1 MRKDNSRRDRN
12 SSYGGKKKGDAE
24 RRPFRK
30 RDEDKSSERKFSDD
44 KSSEKPFDEKR
55 KYFRER
61 KTGDDAV
68 QGKKR
73 SYYGKSNEGSFG
85 DRRKNFRDDKPKD
98 DSFGERKR
106 SYPGNRDENSFGDR
120 RKNFRDDRKQ
130 NEPPSFMHKKK
141 YADRA
146 AKVEKNKRKF
156 DFGQQFTNKDAPVKK
171 EGFERRERSDRK
183 PAFGDRRKSF
193 DRKDSFHNDR
203 RDEPPF
209 ERKERKPFREDRRDK
224 FRSER
229 KSAPE
234 SGQKGIISAK
244 PETDLIRLN
253 KFISNSGV
261 CSRREADDMI
271 TAGIISVNGE
281 IVTKLG
287 TKISPTDEVKYNN
300 ETLRRERSVY
310 VLLNKPKDY
319 ITTSD
324 DPEKRNTVMELV
336 ADACKERIY
345 PVGRLDRNTTGVLLF
360 TNDGELTKKLTHPSS
375 NVKKIYHVELDR
387 NVKATDL
394 DRISE
399 GIELEDGMMHVDAIA
414 YDDAADKSHVGIE
427 LHSGKN
433 RVVRRIFE
441 ALEYEVKKLDR
452 VAFAG
457 LTKKDLPR
465 GRWRF
470 LTDIEVSSLKMIKG
484 KKARVRQE

>member
-1 MRKDNSRRDRN
+1 MRKDNSRRNR
-12 SSYGGKKKGDAE
+12 SGSFGGKKRGDSE
-24 RRPFRK
+24 KRNFRK
-30 RDEDKSSERKFSDD
+30 REDGKTFSPNSFDRPKKNFRDD
-44 KSSEKPFDEKR
+44 KPADDSGPGQGRSYPAKPNENSFDDRK
-55 KYFRER
+55 KYFRDVKPE
-61 KTGDDAV
+61 DDSSSE
-68 QGKKR
+68 QKR
-73 SYYGKSNEGSFG
+73 SYYGKSNE
-85 DRRKNFRDDKPKD
+85 
-98 DSFGERKR
+98 
-106 SYPGNRDENSFGDR
+106 NSFGGR

-156 DFGQQFTNKDAPVKK
+156 DYGQEFTNKEEHTSK
-171 EGFERRERSDRK
+171 EGFERKEKRNTFFDKRKTFTRREPFSDK
-183 PAFGDRRKSF
+183 RRE
-193 DRKDSFHNDR
+193 DSPEQR
-203 RDEPPF
+203 
-209 ERKERKPFREDRRDK
+209 ERKPFRGDRRNK
-224 FRSER
+224 FDGDR
-229 KSAPE
+229 KHFNSRGSQPE
-234 SGQKGIISAK
+234 TRNEK
-244 PETDLIRLN
+244 PGTDLIRLN
-253 KFISNSGV
+253 KYISNSGI

-271 TAGIISVNGE
+271 TAGVISVNDE
-281 IVTKLG
+281 IITRLG
-287 TKISPTDEVKYNN
+287 TKISPADVVKYNN
-300 ETLRRERSVY
+300 ETLRRERNVY

-375 NVKKIYHVELDR
+375 NIKKIYHVELDR
-387 NVKATDL
+387 NVKTTDL
-394 DRISE
+394 DKIAG
-399 GIELEDGMMHVDAIA
+399 GIELEDGIAHVDAIS
-414 YDDAADKSHVGIE
+414 YDDPMDKSHVGIE

-452 VAFAG
+452 VYFAG

-470 LTDIEVSSLKMIKG
+470 LTDLEVSSLKMKPG
-484 KKARVRQE
+484 RKPRVKTE